1 MDLRQLG
8 FLVGVIDAGS
18 VSRAA
23 QALHIAQPALSQQIE
38 HARAAAEA
46 AAGAEQR
53 ILNSYQAGLSAY
65 TNVVT
70 AQATSL
76 SARRSVLQLQVPRQ
90 QAAVALVQAMGGGWQ
105 APWGVA
111 AS

>member
-1 MDLRQLG
+1 MLTALGQVDGQLN
-8 FLVGVIDAGS
+8 AM
-18 VSRAA
+18 A
-23 QALHIAQPALSQQIE
+23 ALSQQIE

-76 SARRSVLQLQVPRQ
+76 SARRSVLQLQVQRQ